1 MYYNSLPAFR
11 DGFYLCFARAKNAL
25 MDTADALLSEPSA
38 RSLPELSLS
47 PFFGRTWHSLYEAF
61 ADAKINRSQLQRLF
75 AAFAPTPE
83 PGQRLLL
90 GVDAS
95 SILRP
100 LSHTVKDRTW
110 VHASN
115 LPSGLKPVGAGWQF
129 SSLCVL
135 PSSPSSW
142 TYVLDNQRIQ
152 STATAPEVAARQLH
166 SVVPCLS
173 QREGE
178 ARPLLLADGGYGN
191 VAFLLKT
198 QGIACD
204 KLLRFAKNRV
214 LYRPTPPRPQK
225 PGRGAP
231 RKDGAVFRCADP
243 TTHGTPDAVW
253 KSETSDTTPVEVACW
268 HDLHFKAARLVSVTV
283 VRVTREGAT
292 GSRRTPRV
300 VWFVFEGETLPP
312 LSQLPSLYGCRYSLE
327 HGFRVDKQDLMWE
340 RVRLRSPEAF
350 ESWTNVVA
358 GVRNQLFLAK
368 DLPLTRR
375 PWESKDRTGTPAQ
388 VRRGMGAI
396 LRELRTP
403 SPPAQRRGN
412 SPGRTKTAAKFRATR
427 YEVVCKHKNET
438 ENPTDLV

>member
-1 MYYNSLPAFR
+1 MYYNPLPAFR

-75 AAFAPTPE
+75 AAFAPTPQL
-83 PGQRLLL
+83 GQRLLL

-100 LSHTVKDRTW
+100 LSHTLKDRTW

-152 STATAPEVAARQLH
+152 STATAPEVAARQLC

-204 KLLRFAKNRV
+204 KLLRFAKSRGGEP
-214 LYRPTPPRPQK
+214 LAKTERCS
-225 PGRGAP
+225 GAP
-231 RKDGAVFRCADP
+231 TRPRTGRP
-243 TTHGTPDAVW
+243 MRSG
-253 KSETSDTTPVEVACW
+253 
-268 HDLHFKAARLVSVTV
+268 KAR
-283 VRVTREGAT
+283 RVTQPRWRWRVGT
-292 GSRRTPRV
+292 ICTSKRHGLCRSRWCV
-300 VWFVFEGETLPP
+300 
-312 LSQLPSLYGCRYSLE
+312 
-327 HGFRVDKQDLMWE
+327 
-340 RVRLRSPEAF
+340 
-350 ESWTNVVA
+350 
-358 GVRNQLFLAK
+358 
-368 DLPLTRR
+368 
-375 PWESKDRTGTPAQ
+375 
-388 VRRGMGAI
+388 
-396 LRELRTP
+396 
-403 SPPAQRRGN
+403 
-412 SPGRTKTAAKFRATR
+412 
-427 YEVVCKHKNET
+427 
-438 ENPTDLV
+438 